1 MIRIIG
7 QMISCFSSALADDM
21 FGCSAFYSL
30 NSFAF
35 VIDFDAEQVNSF
47 AFVIDFD
54 AEQVFDMDIV
64 FVLSGISSLSFFNLS
79 L

>member
-35 VIDFDAEQVNSF
+35 VIDFDAEQVL
-47 AFVIDFD
+47 
-54 AEQVFDMDIV
+54 DMDIV
-64 FVLSGISSLSFFNLS
+64 LVLSGISSLSFYLIPIKS
-79 L
+79 LLRLIKL

>member
-1 MIRIIG
+1 M
-7 QMISCFSSALADDM
+7 ADDM

-35 VIDFDAEQVNSF
+35 A
-47 AFVIDFD
+47 IDFD

-64 FVLSGISSLSFFNLS
+64 FVLSGISSLSFYLIPIKS
-79 L
+79 LLWLIKL

>member
-1 MIRIIG
+1 M
-7 QMISCFSSALADDM
+7 ADDM

-35 VIDFDAEQVNSF
+35 A
-47 AFVIDFD
+47 IDFD

-64 FVLSGISSLSFFNLS
+64 LVLSGISSLSFYLIPIKS
-79 L
+79 LLWLIKL

>member
-1 MIRIIG
+1 M
-7 QMISCFSSALADDM
+7 ADDM

-35 VIDFDAEQVNSF
+35 A
-47 AFVIDFD
+47 IDFD

-64 FVLSGISSLSFFNLS
+64 LCCRAYPVCPFSFDTDKELIAVN
-79 L
+79 

>member
-1 MIRIIG
+1 M
-7 QMISCFSSALADDM
+7 ADDM

-35 VIDFDAEQVNSF
+35 A
-47 AFVIDFD
+47 IDFD

-64 FVLSGISSLSFFNLS
+64 FVLSGISSLSFYLIPIKS
-79 L
+79 LLRLIKL

>member
-1 MIRIIG
+1 M
-7 QMISCFSSALADDM
+7 ADDI

-35 VIDFDAEQVNSF
+35 A
-47 AFVIDFD
+47 IDFD

-64 FVLSGISSLSFFNLS
+64 FVLSIKNL
-79 L
+79 LQLIRL

>member
-1 MIRIIG
+1 M
-7 QMISCFSSALADDM
+7 ADDM

-30 NSFAF
+30 
-35 VIDFDAEQVNSF
+35 NSF

-64 FVLSGISSLSFFNLS
+64 FVLSGISSLSFYLIPIKS
-79 L
+79 LLWLIKL

>member
-1 MIRIIG
+1 M
-7 QMISCFSSALADDM
+7 ADDM

-35 VIDFDAEQVNSF
+35 A
-47 AFVIDFD
+47 IDFD

-64 FVLSGISSLSFFNLS
+64 FVLSGISSLSFSFDTDKELIAVN
-79 L
+79 